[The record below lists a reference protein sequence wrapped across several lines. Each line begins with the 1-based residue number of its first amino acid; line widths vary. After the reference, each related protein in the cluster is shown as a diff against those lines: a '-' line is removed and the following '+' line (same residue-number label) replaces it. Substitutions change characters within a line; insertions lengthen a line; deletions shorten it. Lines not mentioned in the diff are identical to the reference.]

1 MWGRVPTSTHRPPR
15 GGLDVPSTD
24 ASYKTVIGLATMAQ
38 LTGTQ
43 VVLRFRADGVNCAS
57 ANEYRKDL
65 IMISNNGYQG
75 VP

>member
-1 MWGRVPTSTHRPPR
+1 
-15 GGLDVPSTD
+15 
-24 ASYKTVIGLATMAQ
+24 MAQ